1 MQKTTR
7 WVGLDVHAE
16 TIAVAVANK
25 DGTVDFLGTIANR
38 PDAVRQLMKKLEK
51 TLEKGGK
58 LHVCYEAGPC
68 GYGLYWQLTEM
79 GIECDVVAPTLIPVK
94 AGDKVKTDRRDAEK
108 LARLLR
114 SGDLT
119 AVWVPDAEQQALR
132 DLVRAR
138 HAAKRD
144 QLRHRNRLGKFL
156 LQLDVRRPEKIL
168 AWGTKHM
175 VWLEAQTLPHASHQE
190 VLVDYLNEVKRA
202 KERIERLEKAID
214 AGIARAPKHLQELI
228 AALQTLRGVAK
239 IGAATLVTEVGRF
252 SRFQSARQLMA
263 YVGVVPSEHSSGGST
278 HRGRISKTGN
288 ARMRHIVGEAA
299 WSYRHRPST
308 GSGLKKRQEGQDE
321 DVKAIAWKAQHRL
334 HKRFQKMSA
343 QGKHHGRVVTAI
355 SRELL
360 GFVWAIGRKVEA
372 QLDEAA

>member
-1 MQKTTR
+1 MKNTTR

-16 TIAVAVANK
+16 TIAVAVANE
-25 DGTVDFLGTIANR
+25 DGTVGSVGTIPNR
-38 PDAVRQLMKKLEK
+38 PEAVRRAMKKLEN
-51 TLEKGGK
+51 GSK
-58 LHVCYEAGPC
+58 LRVCYEAGPC
-68 GYGLYWQLTEM
+68 GYGLYWQLAEM
-79 GIECDVVAPTLIPVK
+79 GIECEVVAPTLIPVK
-94 AGDKVKTDRRDAEK
+94 TGDRVKTDRRDAEK
-108 LARLLR
+108 LARLHR

-175 VWLEAQTLPHASHQE
+175 AWLEVQKLAHSSHQE
-190 VLVDYLNEVKRA
+190 VLVDYLSEVKRA
-202 KERIERLEKAID
+202 RERIERLEKAID

-228 AALQTLRGVAK
+228 AAMQTLRGVAK

-252 SRFQSARQLMA
+252 SRFESATQLMA

-278 HRGRISKTGN
+278 QRGSISKTGN
-288 ARMRHIVGEAA
+288 ARMRHVVGEAA
-299 WSYRHRPST
+299 WSYRHRPSN
-308 GSGLKKRQEGQDE
+308 GPALKKRQEGQSE

-334 HKRFQKMSA
+334 HQRFQKLSA
-343 QGKHHGRVVTAI
+343 KGKHHGCVVTAI
-355 SRELL
+355 GRELL
-360 GFVWAIGRKVEA
+360 GFVWAIGNKIEK
-372 QLDEAA
+372 QLDAA

>member
-1 MQKTTR
+1 MKKNTR

-16 TIAVAVANK
+16 TIAVAVADK
-25 DGTVDFLGTIANR
+25 DGTVQSVGTIPNR
-38 PDAVRQLMKKLEK
+38 PDAVRRAMKKLEN
-51 TLEKGGK
+51 GGK

-68 GYGLYWQLTEM
+68 GYGLYWRLAEM

-94 AGDKVKTDRRDAEK
+94 SGDRVKTDRRDAEK

-156 LQLDVRRPEKIL
+156 LQLDVRRPEKIV
-168 AWGTKHM
+168 AWGAKHM
-175 VWLEAQTLPHASHQE
+175 AWLESQKMVHASHQE
-190 VLVDYLNEVKRA
+190 VFVDYLNEVKRA
-202 KERIERLEKAID
+202 KERIERLEQSID
-214 AGIARAPKHLQELI
+214 AGIVRAPKHLQDLI

-252 SRFQSARQLMA
+252 TRFESARQLMA

-278 HRGRISKTGN
+278 HRGAISKTGN
-288 ARMRHIVGEAA
+288 ARMRHVAGEAA
-299 WSYRHRPST
+299 WSYRHRPSQ
-308 GSGLKKRQEGQDE
+308 GPALRKRQQGQNE

-334 HKRFQKMSA
+334 HNRFRKLSA
-343 QGKHHGRVVTAI
+343 QGKHHGRVVTAV

-360 GFVWAIGRKVEA
+360 GFVWAIARKIEA
-372 QLDEAA
+372 QSDAA

>member
-1 MQKTTR
+1 MKKTTR

-25 DGTVDFLGTIANR
+25 DGTVESVGTVPNR
-38 PDAVRQLMKKLEK
+38 PEAIRRVIKKLEN
-51 TLEKGGK
+51 GGK
-58 LHVCYEAGPC
+58 LNVCYEAGPC
-68 GYGLYWQLTEM
+68 GYGLYWQMAEM
-79 GIECDVVAPTLIPVK
+79 GIECTVVAPTLIPVK
-94 AGDKVKTDRRDAEK
+94 TGDRVKTDRRDAEK
-108 LARLLR
+108 LARLHR

-175 VWLEAQTLPHASHQE
+175 TWLDGQTMPHASHQE
-190 VLVDYLNEVKRA
+190 VFVDYLNEVKRA
-202 KERIERLEKAID
+202 KERIARLEKAIE

-239 IGAATLVTEVGRF
+239 VGAATLVTEVGRF
-252 SRFQSARQLMA
+252 SRFESASQLMA

-278 HRGRISKTGN
+278 HRGSISKTGN
-288 ARMRHIVGEAA
+288 ARMRHVVGEAA

-308 GSGLKKRQEGQDE
+308 GRDPAPIRGQS
-321 DVKAIAWKAQHRL
+321 V
-334 HKRFQKMSA
+334 
-343 QGKHHGRVVTAI
+343 
-355 SRELL
+355 
-360 GFVWAIGRKVEA
+360 
-372 QLDEAA
+372 

>member
-1 MQKTTR
+1 MKKTTR

-16 TIAVAVANK
+16 TIAIAVANK
-25 DGTVDFLGTIANR
+25 DGTVASVGTIPNR
-38 PDAVRQLMKKLEK
+38 PDAVRRALKKLED
-51 TLEKGGK
+51 GGK
-58 LHVCYEAGPC
+58 LHACYEAGPC
-68 GYGLYWQLTEM
+68 GYGLYWQLAEM
-79 GIECDVVAPTLIPVK
+79 DIECDVVAPTLIPVK
-94 AGDKVKTDRRDAEK
+94 AGDRVKTDRRDAEK

-144 QLRHRNRLGKFL
+144 QLRHRHRLGKFL
-156 LQLDVRRPEKIL
+156 LQLDVRRPEKVA

-175 VWLEAQTLPHASHQE
+175 TWLDAQKMRHASHQE
-190 VLVDYLNEVKRA
+190 VFVDYLNEVKRA

-214 AGIARAPKHLQELI
+214 TGIERAPRHLQDLI
-228 AALQTLRGVAK
+228 AALQALRGVAK

-252 SRFQSARQLMA
+252 SRFESARQLMA

-278 HRGRISKTGN
+278 HRGSISKTGN
-288 ARMRHIVGEAA
+288 ARMRHVVGEAA
-299 WSYRHRPST
+299 WSYRHRPSN
-308 GSGLKKRQEGQDE
+308 GPALKKRQEGQSE

-334 HKRFQKMSA
+334 HQRFQKLSA
-343 QGKHHGRVVTAI
+343 KGKHHGRVVTAI

-360 GFVWAIGRKVEA
+360 GFVWAIGCKLEA
-372 QLDEAA
+372 KLDAA

>member
-1 MQKTTR
+1 MKKTTR

-16 TIAVAVANK
+16 TIAMAVADR
-25 DGTVDFLGTIANR
+25 DGTVVSVGTILNR
-38 PDAVRQLMKKLEK
+38 AEAVGRAMKKLES
-51 TLEKGGK
+51 GGK

-68 GYGLYWQLTEM
+68 GYGLYWQLAEM

-94 AGDKVKTDRRDAEK
+94 TGDRVKTDRRDAEK

-144 QLRHRNRLGKFL
+144 QLRDRNRLGKFL
-156 LQLDVRRPEKIL
+156 LQLGFRRPEKMV
-168 AWGTKHM
+168 AWGTRHM
-175 VWLEAQTLPHASHQE
+175 TWLEGQKMSHASHQE
-190 VLVDYLNEVKRA
+190 VFIDYLNEVKRA
-202 KERIERLEKAID
+202 KERIDRLEKSID

-252 SRFQSARQLMA
+252 TRFESARQLMA
-263 YVGVVPSEHSSGGST
+263 YAGVVPSEHSSGGST
-278 HRGRISKTGN
+278 HRGSISKTGN
-288 ARMRHIVGEAA
+288 ARMRHVIGEAA
-299 WSYRHRPST
+299 WSYRHRPS
-308 GSGLKKRQEGQDE
+308 SGPTMKRRQEGQSE

-334 HKRFQKMSA
+334 HKRFQKLSV

-360 GFVWAIGRKVEA
+360 GFVWAIGRKIEA
-372 QLDEAA
+372 QLGTA

>member
-1 MQKTTR
+1 MKKVTR

-16 TIAVAVANK
+16 TIAVAVADK
-25 DGTVDFLGTIANR
+25 DGTVQSVGTIPNR
-38 PDAVRQLMKKLEK
+38 PEAVRRAMKKLES
-51 TLEKGGK
+51 GGR
-58 LHVCYEAGPC
+58 LHACYEAGPC
-68 GYGLYWQLTEM
+68 GYALYWQLVQM

-94 AGDKVKTDRRDAEK
+94 TGDRVKTDRRDAEK

-156 LQLDVRRPEKIL
+156 LQLDVRRPEKMV

-175 VWLEAQTLPHASHQE
+175 TWLDSQTMVHASHQE
-190 VLVDYLNEVKRA
+190 VFVDYLNEVKRA
-202 KERIERLEKAID
+202 KERIDRLEKSID
-214 AGIARAPKHLQELI
+214 EGIVRAPKHLQELI

-252 SRFQSARQLMA
+252 TRFESARQLMA

-278 HRGRISKTGN
+278 HRGSISKTGN
-288 ARMRHIVGEAA
+288 ARMRHVVGEAA
-299 WSYRHRPST
+299 WSYRHRPSN
-308 GSGLKKRQEGQDE
+308 GPALKKRQEGQSE

-334 HKRFQKMSA
+334 HKRFQKLSA
-343 QGKHHGRVVTAI
+343 AGKHHGRVVTAI

-360 GFVWAIGRKVEA
+360 GFVWAIGCKIEA
-372 QLDEAA
+372 TLDAA

>member
-1 MQKTTR
+1 MKKTTR

-16 TIAVAVANK
+16 TIAVAVADK
-25 DGTVDFLGTIANR
+25 DGTVQSVGTIPNR
-38 PDAVRQLMKKLEK
+38 PDAVRRTIKKLES
-51 TLEKGGK
+51 GGK

-68 GYGLYWQLTEM
+68 GYGLYWQLAEM
-79 GIECDVVAPTLIPVK
+79 GVECDVVAPTRIPVK
-94 AGDKVKTDRRDAEK
+94 AGDRVKTDRRDAEK

-156 LQLDVRRPEKIL
+156 LQLDRRRPEKIA

-175 VWLEAQTLPHASHQE
+175 TWLEGQKMSHASHQA
-190 VLVDYLNEVKRA
+190 VLTDYLNEVKRA
-202 KERIERLEKAID
+202 KERVELLEQAID

-228 AALQTLRGVAK
+228 AALQSLRGVAK

-252 SRFQSARQLMA
+252 SRFESARQLMA

-278 HRGRISKTGN
+278 HRGSISKTGN
-288 ARMRHIVGEAA
+288 ARMRHVVGEAA
-299 WSYRHRPST
+299 WSYRHRPAN
-308 GSGLKKRQEGQDE
+308 GPALKKRQEGQDE

-334 HKRFQKMSA
+334 NQRFQKLSA

-360 GFVWAIGRKVEA
+360 GFVWAIGRAVEA
-372 QLDEAA
+372 KIDAAA

>member
-1 MQKTTR
+1 MKKTTR

-25 DGTVDFLGTIANR
+25 DGTVQSVGTIANR
-38 PDAVRQLMKKLEK
+38 PDAVRRAIKKLES
-51 TLEKGGK
+51 EGK
-58 LHVCYEAGPC
+58 LHACYEAGPC
-68 GYGLYWQLTEM
+68 GYGLYWQLAEM
-79 GIECDVVAPTLIPVK
+79 GVECDVVAPTLIPVK
-94 AGDKVKTDRRDAEK
+94 TGDRVKTDRRDAEK

-156 LQLDVRRPEKIL
+156 LQLNVRRPERIL
-168 AWGTKHM
+168 AWGKKHM
-175 VWLEAQTLPHASHQE
+175 TWLDRQKMVHASHQE
-190 VLVDYLNEVKRA
+190 VLVDYLHEVKRA
-202 KERIERLEKAID
+202 KERIDRLEKAID

-228 AALQTLRGVAK
+228 GALQTLRGVAK

-252 SRFQSARQLMA
+252 SRFESARQLMA
-263 YVGVVPSEHSSGGST
+263 YVGVVPSEHSSGGSM
-278 HRGRISKTGN
+278 HRGSISKTGN
-288 ARMRHIVGEAA
+288 ARMRHVVGEAA
-299 WSYRHRPST
+299 WSYRHRPAN
-308 GSGLKKRQEGQDE
+308 GPALRKRQKGQNE

-334 HKRFQKMSA
+334 HLRFQRLSA
-343 QGKHHGRVVTAI
+343 KGKHHGRIVTAI

-360 GFVWAIGRKVEA
+360 GFVWAIGCNVET
-372 QLDEAA
+372 QLDAA